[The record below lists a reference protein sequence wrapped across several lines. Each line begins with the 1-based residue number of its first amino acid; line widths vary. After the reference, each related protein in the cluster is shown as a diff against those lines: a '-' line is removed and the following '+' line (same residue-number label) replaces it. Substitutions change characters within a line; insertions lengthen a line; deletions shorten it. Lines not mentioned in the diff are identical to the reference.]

1 MQFKFVF
8 CWERMKT
15 NETIEITVI
24 LDVTPLNLFIYT
36 FTQLKPINTVLRWVN
51 INAPGIQVKK
61 KGLNKEQGLVISEN
75 IC

>member
-36 FTQLKPINTVLRWVN
+36 FTQLKPINTVLR
-51 INAPGIQVKK
+51 
-61 KGLNKEQGLVISEN
+61 
-75 IC
+75 